1 MTEDYLSK
9 IKEADETIARIKHE
23 ELQDF
28 IIEEIDKRFDQIL
41 KGIDLTEQ
49 QEQSILRLYNY
60 RVGSENFLKGIT
72 RAKAFIALVLVC
84 ASLILLVNAGF
95 LLYFSQDYK
104 KFYDNF
110 YKAKYNK
117 DLAEY
122 IEQSK
127 AGAAWS
133 MTESGIEAQAL
144 DKQGLIQ
151 AFTHCRL
158 KGFVMKKEHG
168 KLACMSDKS
177 GGGWW
182 LPN

>member
-49 QEQSILRLYNY
+49 QEQQVLRLYNY

-72 RAKAFIALVLVC
+72 SFKWLVVLVC
-84 ASLILLVNAGF
+84 TCVSLIVLLTAAWWW
-95 LLYFSQDYK
+95 YISKQS
-104 KFYDNF
+104 DNF
-110 YKAKYNK
+110 YKAKYDK

-127 AGAAWS
+127 ENGSAWA
-133 MTESGIEAQAL
+133 MTTIGKEAQAM
-144 DKQGLIQ
+144 DKAGLLKDLI
-151 AFTHCRL
+151 HCQL

-168 KLACMSDKS
+168 KLSCMSDKS
-177 GGGWW
+177 GVGWW
-182 LPN
+182 LPD

>member
-9 IKEADETIARIKHE
+9 IKEADETITRIKHE

-49 QEQSILRLYNY
+49 QEQSVLRLYNY

-72 RAKAFIALVLVC
+72 SFKWLVVLVC
-84 ASLILLVNAGF
+84 TCVSLIVLLTAAWWWYISGRC
-95 LLYFSQDYK
+95 D
-104 KFYDNF
+104 
-110 YKAKYNK
+110 
-117 DLAEY
+117 DLAEAQYKKY

-127 AGAAWS
+127 ENGSAWA
-133 MTESGIEAQAL
+133 MTTIGKEAQAM
-144 DKQGLIQ
+144 DKAGLLKDLI
-151 AFTHCRL
+151 HCQL
-158 KGFVMKKEHG
+158 KGFVKVKG
-168 KLACMSDKS
+168 KNYCSSEKRGAGFEL
-177 GGGWW
+177 